1 MDELFWLVLD
11 GVSGLIG
18 QIIIISLVIYLV
30 YRGEHDSALSLII
43 ITLVL
48 YLAHK
53 LAPTVVQVFLTPF
66 VVLMII
72 ALLPILFRLAFNI
85 IALPFELLGKY
96 SDYKSRERKKM
107 LEREEQEEQKN

>member
-1 MDELFWLVLD
+1 MDEELFWLVLD

-43 ITLVL
+43 TLVL

-53 LAPTVVQVFLTPF
+53 LAPTVVEVFLTPF

-85 IALPFELLGKY
+85 IALPFELLAKY
-96 SDYKSRERKKM
+96 NDYKR
-107 LEREEQEEQKN
+107 